1 MPLNIDV
8 PETKIL
14 KPKITILGI
23 GGAGGN
29 AVNNMM
35 QLGLQGVS
43 FAVANTDAQSLENS
57 LCETKL
63 QLGESLTKGLG
74 AGSCPDVGAKS
85 AEESLNEIMAMVSNS
100 NMVFI
105 TAGMGGGTGT
115 GAAPIIAKACREQN
129 ILTVGVVTKPF
140 HFEGAYRME
149 VAEKGSEELYNAVD
163 TLIVIPNQN
172 LFHKAT
178 EKTTFAEAF
187 NMVDNVLYSGIKA
200 ITDLMTMPGLINLD
214 FADIRTIMG
223 NMGKAM
229 MGTGES
235 GGEKRALEAA
245 EAAISNPLLDNASMK
260 GASGVLINI
269 SGGLDM
275 TLFEADEAAQRI
287 KDEVDSSANIIFGS
301 TFDKSLEGQ
310 IRVSV
315 VATGICGSEN
325 KDAKAAKKTKE
336 ILFPKTQ
343 QIEPKPQVAQPVKET
358 AVNNNNV
365 FIPPAAVEP
374 VNPAEVQAVN
384 TDNNYYRSDSFA
396 AEVEANL
403 TVNNVASANAVNYET
418 QAQFNQAP
426 TTYPQ
431 SEQYQQ
437 ATVAPVAQP
446 NVAETAP
453 AAPQETIANTNVE
466 NNDLAQDQSYPSR
479 TSAMEADKLA
489 GKKSLGNLF
498 NFFKESINFNEFSNK
513 EENTGASDNAS
524 SNSGLSISDDML
536 NVPTFM
542 RKNDNQNNNN

>member
-1 MPLNIDV
+1 MPLNINV

-57 LCETKL
+57 FCETKI
-63 QLGESLTKGLG
+63 QLGENLTKGLG
-74 AGSCPDVGAKS
+74 AGSCPEVGAKS
-85 AEESLNEIMAMVSNS
+85 AEESLSDIMSVVSSS

-149 VAEKGSEELYNAVD
+149 AAEKGAEELYNSVD

-301 TFDKSLEGQ
+301 TFDKSLDGQ

-325 KDAKAAKKTKE
+325 KDAKNAQKPKQ

-343 QIEPKPQVAQPVKET
+343 QAQVKNTNVTHIKEP
-358 AVNNNNV
+358 AVSNNV
-365 FIPPAAVEP
+365 FIPPAPVEP
-374 VNPAEVQAVN
+374 VNPVEVQAVN
-384 TDNNYYRSDSFA
+384 ADNNYYRSDNYA

-403 TVNNVASANAVNYET
+403 GVNSNTSTAVNIGNKIQY
-418 QAQFNQAP
+418 NQANLGY
-426 TTYPQ
+426 TQNT
-431 SEQYQQ
+431 QYQQ
-437 ATVAPVAQP
+437 TDVNTAVNIKT
-446 NVAETAP
+446 NETESVVNNSNA
-453 AAPQETIANTNVE
+453 ANTNFGDEVL
-466 NNDLAQDQSYPSR
+466 NNHSAHPSR

-498 NFFKESINFNEFSNK
+498 NFFKESINFNEFSTK
-513 EENTGASDNAS
+513 EDSFGSEVSENAN

-542 RKNDNQNNNN
+542 RKNDNKNNN

>member
-1 MPLNIDV
+1 MSLNIDV

-14 KPKITILGI
+14 KPKITVLGI

-35 QLGLQGVS
+35 SLGLQGVN

-63 QLGESLTKGLG
+63 QLGESLTRGLG

-85 AEESLNEIMAMVSNS
+85 AEESLNNIMSMISNS

-140 HFEGAYRME
+140 HFEGAYRMDI
-149 VAEKGSEELYNAVD
+149 AEKGVEELYRSVD

-223 NMGKAM
+223 SMGKAM
-229 MGTGES
+229 MGTGEAD
-235 GGEKRALEAA
+235 GEKRALEAS
-245 EAAISNPLLDNASMK
+245 EAAISNPLLDSASMK

-301 TFDKSLEGQ
+301 TFDKSLEGK

-315 VATGICGSEN
+315 VATGICNNEN
-325 KDAKAAKKTKE
+325 RDGKSQNKE
-336 ILFPKTQ
+336 ILFPKVASLTK
-343 QIEPKPQVAQPVKET
+343 EPAIS
-358 AVNNNNV
+358 NNV
-365 FIPPAAVEP
+365 FIPPAAIEP
-374 VNPAEVQAVN
+374 VSMLEVATKPV
-384 TDNNYYRSDSFA
+384 DMHMYREETYA

-403 TVNNVASANAVNYET
+403 GVENISLNQVNNMETAQQQYARTPPVPAQPQFQQQPVDENNVGTTSNNIRMNTAPLASPLAANVNNFAHSGYSARSNAV
-418 QAQFNQAP
+418 
-426 TTYPQ
+426 
-431 SEQYQQ
+431 
-437 ATVAPVAQP
+437 
-446 NVAETAP
+446 
-453 AAPQETIANTNVE
+453 
-466 NNDLAQDQSYPSR
+466 
-479 TSAMEADKLA
+479 EADKLA
-489 GKKSLGNLF
+489 SKKSLGNLF

-513 EENTGASDNAS
+513 EEGEAGNITVNDQN
-524 SNSGLSISDDML
+524 NKSGLSISDDML

-542 RKNDNQNNNN
+542 RKNDDQTGS

>member
-23 GGAGGN
+23 GAGGN

-63 QLGESLTKGLG
+63 QLGENLTKGLG

-325 KDAKAAKKTKE
+325 KDAKS
-336 ILFPKTQ
+336 
-343 QIEPKPQVAQPVKET
+343 AQK
-358 AVNNNNV
+358 
-365 FIPPAAVEP
+365 
-374 VNPAEVQAVN
+374 
-384 TDNNYYRSDSFA
+384 D
-396 AEVEANL
+396 
-403 TVNNVASANAVNYET
+403 
-418 QAQFNQAP
+418 
-426 TTYPQ
+426 
-431 SEQYQQ
+431 
-437 ATVAPVAQP
+437 
-446 NVAETAP
+446 
-453 AAPQETIANTNVE
+453 
-466 NNDLAQDQSYPSR
+466 
-479 TSAMEADKLA
+479 
-489 GKKSLGNLF
+489 
-498 NFFKESINFNEFSNK
+498 
-513 EENTGASDNAS
+513 
-524 SNSGLSISDDML
+524 
-536 NVPTFM
+536 
-542 RKNDNQNNNN
+542 